1 MLVAVLCSKLRE
13 FPMADRPLVSVII
26 ATYNRAYILGECLES
41 LACQT
46 AAPDLFEVIVV
57 DNNSTDNTAEVVDS
71 FAGKVPQLRLIKEPR
86 LGAGHARNA
95 GIAVARGAWI
105 ACLDSDGKACSSW
118 MEIILREIHK
128 GNFDCFGGPYLAWH
142 KYGPA
147 PRWFSH
153 TWETSIAAYAAYGV
167 MPADTYLTSGTCAFS
182 KQLAQSLGGF
192 PTEIGMTGTRCA
204 YGEETKLFKSMRE
217 AGARLGCVPD
227 MLIDHCV
234 LPYKYAL
241 RWRLASAYA
250 HGRDAPHIFSF
261 PVVWRTLVREG
272 WHLLKAAL
280 QSPILVWRAWR
291 QGHAWQRI
299 LLDCAGPLLARVG
312 SVTTM
317 VSLLLARKS

>member
-1 MLVAVLCSKLRE
+1 
-13 FPMADRPLVSVII
+13 MADRPLVSVII
-26 ATYNRAYILGECLES
+26 ATYNRAYILSECLES

-57 DNNSTDNTAEVVDS
+57 DNNSTDNTAEVVAS
-71 FAGKVPQLRLIKEPR
+71 FADKVPNLRLIKEPSQG
-86 LGAGHARNA
+86 LGHARNA
-95 GIAVARGAWI
+95 GMAAAQGVWVAS
-105 ACLDSDGKACSSW
+105 LDSDAKADKDW
-118 MEIILREIHK
+118 VAVILREIVRD
-128 GNFDCFGGPYLAWH
+128 NFDCFGGPYRAWH

-147 PRWFSH
+147 PQWFSAD
-153 TWETSIAAYAAYGV
+153 WETTVVRYAFYGLLP
-167 MPADTYLTSGTCAFS
+167 MDMFPCGGTCAFS

-204 YGEETKLFKSMRE
+204 YGEETKLFKRMRE
-217 AGARLGCVPD
+217 TGARLGCVPD
-227 MLIDHCV
+227 MVIDHCV

-261 PVVWRTLVREG
+261 PVVWRTLAREG